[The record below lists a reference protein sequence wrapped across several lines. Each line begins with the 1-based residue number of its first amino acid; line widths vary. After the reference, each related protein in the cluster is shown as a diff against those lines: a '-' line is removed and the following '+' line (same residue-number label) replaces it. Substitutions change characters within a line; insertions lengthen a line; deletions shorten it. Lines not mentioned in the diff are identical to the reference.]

1 VGAGARAEIHD
12 NSLGQN
18 LDREEAVMRNFLVA
32 LAATV
37 MIACSDS
44 NPRNGSSSAIPNAGA
59 GEKINM
65 FQLDT
70 SSRTAPAAAP
80 VLRDSASGPRMQID
94 SAGKVTPIKK

>member
-1 VGAGARAEIHD
+1 
-12 NSLGQN
+12 
-18 LDREEAVMRNFLVA
+18 MRNFLVA

-65 FQLDT
+65 IQLDT
-70 SSRTAPAAAP
+70 SSRTPPRPAPAAAP

-94 SAGKVTPIKK
+94 SAGKVAPIKK